1 MKTPVILALLCACL
15 CGCSRK
21 IYVPVERVS
30 EHTARDT
37 VYVLRQSVDS
47 VVRAD
52 SVVTERRGDTVF
64 VQRVST
70 RYRLRTLTD
79 TLYRTRTDTVLQKE
93 RDRSGSPFKQQ
104 KQPPGVVAV
113 SGISSRLCG
122 EETYCALSETMT
134 FSEREVPLVKIVTR
148 MFTPC

>member
-93 RDRSGSPFKQQ
+93 RETAAAAPSNNKNSHLVWWLL
-104 KQPPGVVAV
+104 VVSVVGFAAK
-113 SGISSRLCG
+113 RLIAR
-122 EETYCALSETMT
+122 Y
-134 FSEREVPLVKIVTR
+134 RKR
-148 MFTPC
+148 